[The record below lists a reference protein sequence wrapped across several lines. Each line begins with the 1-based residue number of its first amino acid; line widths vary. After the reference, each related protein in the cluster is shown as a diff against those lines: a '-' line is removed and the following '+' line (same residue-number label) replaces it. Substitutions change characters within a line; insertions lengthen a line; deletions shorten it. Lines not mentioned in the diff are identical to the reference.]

1 MKVLRIMKLWLGKL
15 SSHTKSVEGIQMIIF
30 GNIIV
35 EYFPHSVKKFLQK
48 GVRMFEQIQRFCET
62 QDLTIEQFE
71 RAIGVSPGYVYK
83 LKGKH
88 KPSYRVA
95 KKIATLLDKSIEEFV
110 EGSE

>member
-1 MKVLRIMKLWLGKL
+1 MV
-15 SSHTKSVEGIQMIIF
+15 IF

-35 EYFPHSVKKFLQK
+35 EYFPHSVKKFLRK

-110 EGSE
+110 EGTA